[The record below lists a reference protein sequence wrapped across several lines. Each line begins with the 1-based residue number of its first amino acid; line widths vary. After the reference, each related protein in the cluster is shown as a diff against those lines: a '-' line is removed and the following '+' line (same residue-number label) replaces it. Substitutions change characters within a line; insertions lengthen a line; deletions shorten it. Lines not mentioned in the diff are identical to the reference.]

1 MKFCL
6 KWACYKLSHCQCI
19 ELIQSFFLYWV
30 EPVPYLQLLW
40 LNQSLFLHW
49 VEPVSYLELLGR
61 KQTKKT
67 LCKNSNLILGNR
79 VQPSFTH
86 CDSFQNVPKS
96 PPDPS
101 KIMLTDF
108 NPLSHFFLPWTR
120 PSRKLSDH
128 SGQFFASPPPRIVA
142 KYITPRSHGNPEFNL
157 CVHLPTHAWVSIF
170 WWCSWCWCCWWWW
183 CSWW

>member
-1 MKFCL
+1 MY
-6 KWACYKLSHCQCI
+6 WADPVIFSLLGGTSSV
-19 ELIQSFFLYWV
+19 LTTFMA
-30 EPVPYLQLLW
+30 EPVTFSPLGGT
-40 LNQSLFLHW
+40 SFI
-49 VEPVSYLELLGR
+49 LELLER

-86 CDSFQNVPKS
+86 CDSFQNAPKS

-142 KYITPRSHGNPEFNL
+142 KYITPRSRGNPEFNL

-170 WWCSWCWCCWWWW
+170 WWCSWWWCCCWWWW
-183 CSWW
+183 CWW